1 MAQLPD
7 GLRLV
12 FEDDFD
18 KPVLNLATWLPHY
31 LPAWSRA
38 RGQRGKV
45 RDTELLSA
53 AKHPAGARLMV
64 RR

>member
-1 MAQLPD
+1 VAQLPD

-31 LPAWSRA
+31 LPGVEFA

-53 AKHPAGARLMV
+53 AEHPAGARLVV